1 MRIAR
6 LFVRI
11 VAPAAIAAAAIA
23 PASRLVAQPVAVTA
37 APAAPAAFDF
47 SGVIYG
53 NFRYTYDDATKN
65 ANGGNATNKFD
76 VERVYLTFRM
86 PAGDDGSIR
95 VTTDVFNNA
104 ISGTSCVGCYAG
116 WNVRL
121 KYAYFQYSFLHDI
134 GGSKGFNAV
143 ARVGILHTSIIDH
156 EEGFFPRWVSQVALE
171 RNGFFSSSDLG
182 IAGLLT
188 LPDKWGELYA
198 TVTNGPGYG
207 AVEGD
212 PYKDWSAR
220 LSLTPLASRD
230 NILRTFTISPWFY
243 VGKTASKFL
252 TTAGSS
258 GTPAADGLTR
268 NRAGVFV
275 GLKDRRLTIGGEWGR
290 RTETVE
296 TGATLA
302 ARGTYDNSG
311 TVTSAFV
318 LARPVEL
325 FAADPTARSRFG
337 ILARFDNFTPYS
349 DQRSAGPATGTQT
362 TSSSNQLLVAGLF
375 WDLNQR
381 STLSFDIQNLT
392 PQSGSTTAE
401 SKVFFAHWQVAF

>member
-1 MRIAR
+1 MTSAR
-6 LFVRI
+6 SLSHATTALALASLLVLR
-11 VAPAAIAAAAIA
+11 PAA
-23 PASRLVAQPVAVTA
+23 AQPVAVTA

-76 VERVYLTFRM
+76 IERVYLNFRM

-95 VTTDVFNNA
+95 VTTDVFNNTV
-104 ISGTSCVGCYAG
+104 SGTSCVGCYAG

-121 KYAYFQYSFLHDI
+121 KYAYFQYNFLHDI

-143 ARVGILHTSIIDH
+143 ARVGMLHTSIIDH
-156 EEGFFPRWVSQVALE
+156 EEGFYPRWVSQVALE

-182 IAGLLT
+182 VAGLLT
-188 LPDKWGELYA
+188 LPNKWGELYA

-207 AVEGD
+207 TVEND

-220 LSLTPLASRD
+220 LSLTPLANQD
-230 NILRTFTISPWFY
+230 NILKTFTISPWFY
-243 VGKTASKFL
+243 MGKTASKFL
-252 TTAGSS
+252 TTAGSA

-268 NRAGVFV
+268 DRAGVFV
-275 GLKDRRLTIGGEWGR
+275 GLKDRRLTVGAEWGQ

-302 ARGTYDNSG
+302 TRGTYDNSG
-311 TVTSAFV
+311 TVTSGF
-318 LARPVEL
+318 LLLRPIEL
-325 FAADPTARSRFG
+325 FSGDPKARSSFG
-337 ILARFDNFTPYS
+337 IHARLDNFKPFS
-349 DQRSAGPATGTQT
+349 DQRSAGATTGTQT
-362 TSSSNQLLVAGLF
+362 TSSSNQLVIAGLF
-375 WDLNQR
+375 WDINQR
-381 STLSFDIQNLT
+381 STLSLDIQNMS